1 MYTTLI
7 VFALIAV
14 VVSFLCSLWESVLL
28 SISPS
33 YALVEVEKGT
43 AIGKQIQSFK
53 ENIDRPLAAILTL
66 NTVAHTVG
74 AIGVGEQATR
84 LWAES
89 NPMITG
95 LLVPIV
101 MTLAILIL
109 SEIIPKTLGANYWKV
124 LTPFTT
130 MCLVFLLK
138 LLAPLIWMTQLIT
151 GALSNDKSSS
161 VLSRTEFMVM
171 ADVGAKEGVFEEG
184 ETEIIKNLLRFR
196 TVKIRDIMTPRV
208 VTTIA
213 PASMTVAE
221 FHQQLADVR
230 FSRIPIH
237 SDNHP
242 EDLVGYVRK
251 DEILRHVADGKGD
264 QKIDTFVHEIP
275 TVQEDLPI
283 TGLFNKLIEKRE
295 HIAVVAGEFGGLSGI
310 VTLEDVIETM
320 LGLEIVDESDEH
332 EDMQTLAREVWKVR
346 AEEKGLFETT
356 RDKTNSVDDAEN
368 SK

>member
-28 SISPS
+28 SITPS

-43 AIGKQIQSFK
+43 AIGRQIQSFK

-84 LWAES
+84 LWSES
-89 NPMITG
+89 NPMVTG

-130 MCLVFLLK
+130 TCLVFLLK

-151 GALSNDKSSS
+151 GALSKDKSSS

-171 ADVGAKEGVFEEG
+171 ADVGAKEGVFDEG
-184 ETEIIKNLLRFR
+184 ESEIIKNLLKFR

-208 VTTIA
+208 VTTIT
-213 PASMTVAE
+213 PASITVAE

-230 FSRIPIH
+230 FSRIPLH
-237 SDNHP
+237 SDDHP
-242 EDLVGYVRK
+242 EDIVGYVRK
-251 DEILRHVADGKGD
+251 DEIMRHVADGRGD
-264 QKIDTFVHEIP
+264 QRLDAFLHEIP
-275 TVQEDLPI
+275 TVQEDLAI
-283 TGLFNKLIEKRE
+283 TSLFNKLIEKRE
-295 HIAVVAGEFGGLSGI
+295 HIAVVAGEFGGVAGI

-332 EDMQTLAREVWKVR
+332 EDMQTLAREVWKIR
-346 AEEKGLFETT
+346 AEEKGLLTPNGENAA
-356 RDKTNSVDDAEN
+356 DVDESTN
-368 SK
+368 